1 MNIFIKTSNN
11 KLINLNTVSYIE
23 PFYLYENGHTFL
35 QRTITTIGLRA
46 IQNTDN
52 ANSIILC
59 KKNIEFAQS
68 QLNTIA
74 SSIEKYCCNHKE
86 FNEYL
91 TTENV
96 SGDVNRLIYS
106 QPQILEDIPII
117 IAINRE
123 IKPYASNLFNL
134 LINKLELSAH
144 SKNTSLAILD
154 ISKICKEADKMY
166 PVILFDVFNFY

>member
-23 PFYLYENGHTFL
+23 PFYLYGNGHPFL
-35 QRTITTIGLRA
+35 QRTITAIGLRA
-46 IQNTDN
+46 IQHIANADN
-52 ANSIILC
+52 VILC

-74 SSIEKYCCNHKE
+74 SSIEEYWCNHKE

-91 TTENV
+91 TTETV
-96 SGDVNRLIYS
+96 SGDVNRLINS

-117 IAINRE
+117 TAINRE
-123 IKPYASNLFNL
+123 IKPYASNLF
-134 LINKLELSAH
+134 INKLELST
-144 SKNTSLAILD
+144 KPKDKSLTILNMNE
-154 ISKICKEADKMY
+154 IYKEVDKLY
-166 PVILFDVFNFY
+166 PIALSNVIWME